1 MALPLCSTLRNCKH
15 SFWWQLCLCSFLSVA
30 VWCHILCSLPAVTCG
45 RLIICTLSP
54 FRDAGLY
61 LCSWSAARSLFVVS
75 ALGTVLPSPPGG
87 EPSAAS
93 LLPSLSVNFK
103 SFSSC
108 PFILLWAPCTPI
120 HLVIVWPFLFVFLFV
135 LCNCSFLL
143 PNCFTAVLCGFLLVV
158 QEAWGFFANR
168 CLP

>member
-1 MALPLCSTLRNCKH
+1 MALPLCSSLRYCKH
-15 SFWWQLCLCSFLSVA
+15 SFWWQLCLCSFLSAA
-30 VWCHILCSLPAVTCG
+30 VWCNILCSLPAVTCR

-54 FRDAGLY
+54 FQEAGLY
-61 LCSWSAARSLFVVS
+61 LCSWSAARFLFVVS
-75 ALGTVLPSPPGG
+75 ALGMVLPSPPSG
-87 EPSAAS
+87 EPSAAL

-108 PFILLWAPCTPI
+108 PFILLWAPCTP
-120 HLVIVWPFLFVFLFV
+120 PFIWLLSDHPFCLPFV

-143 PNCFTAVLCGFLLVV
+143 PNCFTAILCGFLLMV
-158 QEAWGFFANR
+158 QEARGFFAHR